1 MPGYANHSFTPGSK
15 ANLRLLLQKEFLRQ
29 YYNAFNTSQ
38 TFDNINNGD
47 QITEGTLCQ
56 CVPARANPIKQ
67 GYNNPS
73 QTENTRI
80 TQILTGTLGGKT
92 TYGNLNRPVITNY
105 LGGWEG
111 QPGGS
116 FKPLRNKF

>member
-15 ANLRLLLQKEFLRQ
+15 ANLRLLIQKEFLNQ
-29 YYNAFNTSQ
+29 YYNTFNATQ
-38 TFDNINNGD
+38 TMDNINNGD

-56 CVPARANPIKQ
+56 CIPQRANLLKQ
-67 GYNNPS
+67 GYNDPS
-73 QTENTRI
+73 ITKKSRT
-80 TQILTGTLGGKT
+80 TQILSSTLGGNT

>member
-1 MPGYANHSFTPGSK
+1 MAGYANHSFTPGNK
-15 ANLRLLLQKEFLRQ
+15 ANLKSLLQKQYLRQ
-29 YYNAFNTSQ
+29 YYSAFNTTQ
-38 TFDNINNGD
+38 TTDNINNGD

-56 CVPARANPIKQ
+56 CRPFRTNPIKQ
-67 GYNNPS
+67 GYNDPS
-73 QTENTRI
+73 QTENNRI
-80 TQILTGTLGGKT
+80 ASILTGTLGGKT
-92 TYGNLNRPVITNY
+92 TFGNINKPVTINY